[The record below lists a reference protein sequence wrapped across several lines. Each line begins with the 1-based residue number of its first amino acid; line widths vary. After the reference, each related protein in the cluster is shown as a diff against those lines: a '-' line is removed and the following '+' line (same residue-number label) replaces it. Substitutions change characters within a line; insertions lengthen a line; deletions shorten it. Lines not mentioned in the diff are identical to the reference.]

1 MNKQL
6 QDNLSI
12 LESLIETQKQSVVE
26 GGPGVSYMHGM
37 ANGMIMAH
45 SIFADNTPGFVI
57 RPRRAYNLNIRHKTA
72 QLKRKRK

>member
-45 SIFADNTPGFVI
+45 SVFAHNTPDFVM
-57 RPRRAYNLNIRHKTA
+57 RPRRAHNLSIRHKTA
-72 QLKRKRK
+72 QRKGKR